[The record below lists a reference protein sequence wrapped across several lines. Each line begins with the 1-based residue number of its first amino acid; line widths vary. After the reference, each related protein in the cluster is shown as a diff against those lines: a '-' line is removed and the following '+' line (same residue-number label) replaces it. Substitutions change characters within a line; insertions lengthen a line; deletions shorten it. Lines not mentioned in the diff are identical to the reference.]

1 MGIIARLRGT
11 ERPPEVQRAVA
22 ELELRLP
29 EGWRFVEFRWQ
40 LFCRRPV
47 KLSLCGATAE
57 GPDGRRV
64 LAVSTD
70 DRLGVP
76 AVRALADAIEGHAA
90 TSPRWAP
97 PRIRPREQDISRG
110 SWPLV
115 EPETRQEATA
125 RAEALALLP
134 EGTDLM
140 NVDSEKFG
148 RVPVYAVVVHMP
160 DDLGT
165 AGVGLNRTEA
175 WRALAE
181 RLRGELAES
190 AVWFPPVRR

>member
-11 ERPPEVQRAVA
+11 ERPPEVQQAVA
-22 ELELRLP
+22 ELEERLP

-40 LFCRRPV
+40 LFGRRPV

-57 GPDGRRV
+57 GADGRRI

-70 DRLGVP
+70 EYLGVP
-76 AVRALADAIEGHAA
+76 AVRALADAIEGRAA

-97 PRIRPREQDISRG
+97 PRIRRRENMPRG
-110 SWPLV
+110 SWPLA
-115 EPETRQEATA
+115 EPESRQEAAA

-140 NVDSEKFG
+140 NVDSESFG
-148 RVPVYAVVVHMP
+148 RIPVYAVVVHTP

-165 AGVGLNRTEA
+165 AGVGLNRADA
-175 WRALAE
+175 WRALAG
-181 RLRGELAES
+181 RLRGELSES
-190 AVWFPPVRR
+190 AVWLPPVAR